1 MNRIEGQVNPIFL
14 GQPVLLA
21 EGFTCRF
28 RIAAG
33 SGLPYASGSE
43 SKNMA
48 TITDPFLQSQLEERK
63 RRLEDALAGNPKN
76 DSLSQLLAEVDS
88 ALDRMENG
96 AYGICEECHDSIERD
111 RLLADPLVRLCLDHL
126 TASQRRRL
134 EEDLELASRVQQRLL
149 PPRSLRAHGW
159 QVHYHYEPL
168 GVVSGDYC
176 DLIASENGAEG
187 LLFLLGDVSGKGVA
201 ASLLM
206 THLHAMFRSLASVGL
221 PLAEMMGR
229 ANRLLC
235 ESTTAGQ
242 FATLVCGRAT
252 RSGEVAISS
261 AGHCPV
267 LALRDGGVAHFAST
281 GMPLGMFC
289 DGDYPTHRI
298 KLEPGDSLFLFTD
311 GASEARDAS
320 GAEYGTQRL
329 AKLVGCQ
336 RTLAPEALVAGCLKE
351 VRKFSLG
358 APKADDL
365 TLLVLRREN

>member
-1 MNRIEGQVNPIFL
+1 MTTV
-14 GQPVLLA
+14 
-21 EGFTCRF
+21 
-28 RIAAG
+28 
-33 SGLPYASGSE
+33 
-43 SKNMA
+43 
-48 TITDPFLQSQLEERK
+48 TDPFLQSQLEERK
-63 RRLEDALAGNPKN
+63 RRLEDALVGNPEN
-76 DSLSQLLAEVDS
+76 ASLFQLLEEVDS
-88 ALDRMENG
+88 ALDRMEHG

-126 TASQRRRL
+126 TAPQRRRL
-134 EEDLELASRVQQRLL
+134 EEDLELAARVQQRLL
-149 PPRSLRAHGW
+149 PPRPFRSHGW
-159 QVHYHYEPL
+159 RAHYHYEPL

-176 DLIASENGAEG
+176 DLIASESGAEG

-252 RSGEVAISS
+252 CSGEVEISS
-261 AGHCPV
+261 AGHGPV
-267 LALRDGGVAHFAST
+267 LALRDGEITHFAST

-289 DGDYPTHRI
+289 DGDYPTHRT

-311 GASEARDAS
+311 GASEARNAL
-320 GAEYGTQRL
+320 GEEYGMDRL

-336 RTLAPEALVAGCLKE
+336 RMLAPEALAAACLKE
-351 VRKFSLG
+351 LRDFSLG

>member
-1 MNRIEGQVNPIFL
+1 
-14 GQPVLLA
+14 
-21 EGFTCRF
+21 
-28 RIAAG
+28 
-33 SGLPYASGSE
+33 
-43 SKNMA
+43 MA
-48 TITDPFLQSQLEERK
+48 VITDPFLQSQLEERK
-63 RRLEDALAGNPKN
+63 RRLEGALVGNPQN
-76 DSLSQLLAEVDS
+76 ASLFQLLEEVDS
-88 ALDRMENG
+88 ALDRMEHG
-96 AYGICEECHDSIERD
+96 SYGICEECHDSIEKD

-126 TASQRRRL
+126 TAPQRRRL
-134 EEDLELASRVQQRLL
+134 EEDLELAARVQQKLL
-149 PPRSLRAHGW
+149 PPRPLKAHGW
-159 QVHYHYEPL
+159 RAHYHYEPL

-176 DLIASENGAEG
+176 DLIASENGPEG

-206 THLHAMFRSLASVGL
+206 THLHAMFRSLATVGL

-252 RSGEVAISS
+252 PSGEVEISS

-267 LALRDGGVAHFAST
+267 LALRDGEVARFEST

-289 DGDYPTHRI
+289 DGDYPTQQT

-320 GAEYGTQRL
+320 GGEYGVDRL
-329 AKLVGCQ
+329 ANLVSC
-336 RTLAPEALVAGCLKE
+336 RHSLAPEALAAACLKE
-351 VRKFSLG
+351 LSNFSSG
-358 APKADDL
+358 APKTDDL

>member
-1 MNRIEGQVNPIFL
+1 M
-14 GQPVLLA
+14 
-21 EGFTCRF
+21 
-28 RIAAG
+28 AA
-33 SGLPYASGSE
+33 
-43 SKNMA
+43 
-48 TITDPFLQSQLEERK
+48 ITDPFLQSQLEERK
-63 RRLEDALAGNPKN
+63 RRLEDALTRNTENA
-76 DSLSQLLAEVDS
+76 SLSQLLEEVDS
-88 ALDRMENG
+88 ALDRMEHG

-126 TASQRRRL
+126 TAPERRRL

-149 PPRSLRAHGW
+149 PHRPFTAHGW
-159 QVHYHYEPL
+159 RAHYHYEPL

-176 DLIASENGAEG
+176 DLIAPENGEEG

-242 FATLVCGRAT
+242 FATLVCGRAA
-252 RSGEVAISS
+252 RSGEVEISS

-267 LALRDGGVAHFAST
+267 LAVRNGDVPRFEST

-289 DGDYPTHRI
+289 DGDYPAHRT

-311 GASEARDAS
+311 GASEARDPS
-320 GAEYGTQRL
+320 GAEYGVDRL
-329 AKLVGCQ
+329 AKLVGCR
-336 RTLAPEALVAGCLKE
+336 RTLAPEALAAACLKE
-351 VRKFSLG
+351 LHDFSLG